1 MFAINSIDDGLRLTW
16 DGQLVLGYHFQTR
29 GPRTYWHPLRL
40 PDSPVLTMDRPED
53 HVHHQ
58 GMWVAWKKVNGVNF
72 WEQPKPGADP
82 SGFGRIVHKDVLE
95 RSADSQT
102 ARFTT
107 ENAWIDWQDTVHLS
121 EVRRT
126 VVYAP
131 QDNYL
136 AMDLAFQFRPTGRD
150 VTLDLN
156 RGEPGRGGLF
166 YSGLTIRF
174 HNALTP
180 GRLLD
185 ADGRT
190 EPMDIYG
197 SRSRWCGFAG
207 RHQEDGQVYGIT
219 ILDQP
224 GNPRY
229 PTTWWVRNAEN
240 YALIQPCFCYH
251 EPLQIAADDTLE
263 LNYRIVVHKG
273 YVDPD
278 IVQQS
283 LVSSQ

>member
-1 MFAINSIDDGLRLTW
+1 
-16 DGQLVLGYHFQTR
+16 V
-29 GPRTYWHPLRL
+29 
-40 PDSPVLTMDRPED
+40 DRPKD

-82 SGFGRIVHKDVLE
+82 GGFGRIAHQKVLE
-95 RSADSQT
+95 RSADSGI
-102 ARFTT
+102 ARLST
-107 ENAWIDWQDTVHLS
+107 ENAWIDWRNTTHLN

-126 VVYAP
+126 VAHTP
-131 QDNYL
+131 QDDYL
-136 AMDLAFQFRPTGRD
+136 IMDVALQFRAAGME

-174 HNALTP
+174 DNALTP
-180 GRLLD
+180 GKLLD

-190 EPMDIYG
+190 EPTDIFG

-207 RHQEDGQVYGIT
+207 RHQVDGQVYGIT
-219 ILDQP
+219 ILDHP
-224 GNPRY
+224 NNPRY

-240 YALIQPCFCYH
+240 YALIQPCLCYH
-251 EPLQIAADDTLE
+251 EPFKLDANSVLE
-263 LNYRIVVHKG
+263 LNYRIVLHKG
-273 YVDPD
+273 QVDPSL
-278 IVQQS
+278 IRCSETGLAVQS
-283 LVSSQ
+283 